1 MKQFKIIAGFIL
13 LVQIS
18 TSFQTMARERYR
30 IVVKQIEGKVKY
42 IPQTKKHV
50 TGFLAKQWVD
60 LANQPLGAENEARNY
75 VLEAQIVDKQIQQS
89 TIQNFIYIK

>member
-30 IVVKQIEGKVKY
+30 IVVKQIEGKIKY
-42 IPQTKKHV
+42 IPQTKKRV
-50 TGFLAKQWVD
+50 TGFLSKRWVD
-60 LANQPLGAENEARNY
+60 VSNQPLSSENEARNY
-75 VLEAQIVDKQIQQS
+75 ILEAQIVDKQRQQS

>member
-1 MKQFKIIAGFIL
+1 MG
-13 LVQIS
+13 
-18 TSFQTMARERYR
+18 RERYR
-30 IVVKQIEGKVKY
+30 IVVKQIEGKLKY
-42 IPQTKKHV
+42 FPQTKKRV

>member
-13 LVQIS
+13 LVQLS

-30 IVVKQIEGKVKY
+30 IVVKQIEGKIKY
-42 IPQTKKHV
+42 IPQTKKRV
-50 TGFLAKQWVD
+50 TGFLSKRWVD
-60 LANQPLGAENEARNY
+60 VSNQPLSSENEARNY
-75 VLEAQIVDKQIQQS
+75 ILEAQIVDKQIQQS